1 MYAPG
6 NTLVMGP
13 DALQLDLSHFSHGT
27 SWQMC
32 RK

>member
-1 MYAPG
+1 VIP
-6 NTLVMGP
+6 N
-13 DALQLDLSHFSHGT
+13 ALHLDLSHFSHGT